1 MYRSASPKCTDSIPQ
16 FHRVLSLHII
26 FLLLF
31 ACLWVAA
38 CSDSTGPEQA
48 SYPGTW
54 VGFIELGSSSGTL
67 TLEISE
73 DLSCFAIGSVSG
85 TITNWGDYNV
95 DLEGNLTVG
104 VNGRIMGGVS
114 ICRVCTMF
122 DTTFATATMTGQ
134 FDLNSAS
141 VQGTWTTAE
150 DSPFMAGGRW
160 GAVKQ

>member
-1 MYRSASPKCTDSIPQ
+1 MYRSALQKYTDRTPQ
-16 FHRVLSLHII
+16 FHRVLPLHII

-48 SYPGTW
+48 TYPGTW
-54 VGFIELGSSSGTL
+54 VGFIELGSSSGSI

-73 DLSCFAIGSVSG
+73 DLSCIAIGSVSG

-114 ICRVCTMF
+114 VCRVCTLF
-122 DTTFATATMTGQ
+122 DTTYATATMTGQ
-134 FDLNSAS
+134 FNLNSVS
-141 VQGTWTTAE
+141 VLGTWTTVA

-160 GAVKQ
+160 GGVKQ